1 MTEEPTSV
9 TVASPIINEESDS
22 SEVPQEAPMSPTI
35 ETPQEASPPTPKP
48 RTKKQIQSLG
58 NARTTLAKKRQQQSD
73 LARADELAHLESVN
87 TLLNENILLR
97 SRLREIP
104 EIPANTPPKPK
115 PRPAPSQPAQPP
127 PEPES
132 PPSIQKPRVPR
143 GTSSSY
149 GGDRMMSARDLFR
162 SMGM

>member
-1 MTEEPTSV
+1 MTEAPTAV
-9 TVASPIINEESDS
+9 TVAPPIINEESES
-22 SEVPQEAPMSPTI
+22 SEVSQAAPVSPTI
-35 ETPQEASPPTPKP
+35 EAPKAAPPPTPKP
-48 RTKKQIQSLG
+48 RTKKQVESLG

-87 TLLNENILLR
+87 ALLNENILLR

-104 EIPANTPPKPK
+104 TNTPPKPK

-132 PPSIQKPRVPR
+132 PPSIQKPRAPR
-143 GTSSSY
+143 AAPSSH
-149 GGDRMMSARDLFR
+149 GVDRMMSARDLFR

>member
-1 MTEEPTSV
+1 MTEAPTAV
-9 TVASPIINEESDS
+9 TVAPPIINEESES
-22 SEVPQEAPMSPTI
+22 SEVSQAAPVSPTI
-35 ETPQEASPPTPKP
+35 EAPKAAPPPTPKP
-48 RTKKQIQSLG
+48 RTKKQVESLG

-87 TLLNENILLR
+87 ALLNENILLR
-97 SRLREIP
+97 SRLR

-115 PRPAPSQPAQPP
+115 PRPAPSQPP

-132 PPSIQKPRVPR
+132 PPSIQKPRAPR
-143 GTSSSY
+143 AAPTSR

-162 SMGM
+162 SMRM

>member
-1 MTEEPTSV
+1 MTEAPTAV
-9 TVASPIINEESDS
+9 TVAPPIINEESES
-22 SEVPQEAPMSPTI
+22 SEVSQAAPVSPTI
-35 ETPQEASPPTPKP
+35 EAPKAAPPPTPKP
-48 RTKKQIQSLG
+48 RTKKQVESLG

-87 TLLNENILLR
+87 ALLNENILLR
-97 SRLREIP
+97 SRLR

-115 PRPAPSQPAQPP
+115 PRPAPSQPP

-132 PPSIQKPRVPR
+132 PPSIQKPRAPR
-143 GTSSSY
+143 AAPSSH